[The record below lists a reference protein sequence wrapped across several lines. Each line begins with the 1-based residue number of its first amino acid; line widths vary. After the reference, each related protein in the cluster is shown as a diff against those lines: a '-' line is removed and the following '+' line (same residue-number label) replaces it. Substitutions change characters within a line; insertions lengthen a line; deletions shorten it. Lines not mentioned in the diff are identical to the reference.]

1 MRILQTIILLL
12 LIACQSEKSE
22 KDIKPGQSQSKLL
35 QESSKESTQ
44 QPQKITNGIVFKDAQ
59 GNILSDTEKD
69 SLVQFME
76 NIQALRSYNQENNNT
91 EYILF
96 QNYEDLRGFVPDD
109 TIENLIEENRLRRS
123 GGQGAVLSKRIN
135 DQWKDKP
142 LPEGNFLQMIDGSV
156 KSFSDYKGKLLV
168 INFWYINCGPCIIEM
183 PYLNDLVNKY
193 QNEDVQFL
201 ALSFD
206 TVLDIKSFLQK
217 TEFIYEHGS
226 ISRSLMYDFTPVSP
240 GHFIVDKD
248 GIIRDITIGAPRNT
262 EIIFDKLV
270 NLIEKNI
277 ISYNCIVFFYIC
289 TDAYSSRRFFRYF
302 SFI

>member
-12 LIACQSEKSE
+12 LIACQSETSK
-22 KDIKPGQSQSKLL
+22 KDIKLDQSQSNLV

-44 QPQKITNGIVFKDAQ
+44 QTQKITNGIVFKDAQ

-69 SLVQFME
+69 SLVQYME
-76 NIQALRSYNQENNNT
+76 NIQALRRYDQENNNT

-123 GGQGAVLSKRIN
+123 GGQGAVLNKRIN

-206 TVLDIKSFLQK
+206 TVPDIKSFLQK

-248 GIIRDITIGAPRNT
+248 GIIRDIIIGAPRNT

-270 NLIEKNI
+270 NLIEKNKK
-277 ISYNCIVFFYIC
+277 
-289 TDAYSSRRFFRYF
+289 
-302 SFI
+302 

>member
-1 MRILQTIILLL
+1 MYCSFSFVYIKTIFESTEMRIVQIIILLL
-12 LIACQSEKSE
+12 LIACQSETSE
-22 KDIKPGQSQSKLL
+22 KDIKPAQSQSSIL

-69 SLVQFME
+69 SLVQYME
-76 NIQALRSYNQENNNT
+76 NIQALRRYDQENNNT

-123 GGQGAVLSKRIN
+123 GGQGAVLNKRIN

-248 GIIRDITIGAPRNT
+248 GIIRDIIIGAPRNT
-262 EIIFDKLV
+262 EIIFEKLV
-270 NLIEKNI
+270 NLIEKNKK
-277 ISYNCIVFFYIC
+277 
-289 TDAYSSRRFFRYF
+289 
-302 SFI
+302 

>member
-1 MRILQTIILLL
+1 MRIVQIIILLL
-12 LIACQSEKSE
+12 LIACQSETSE
-22 KDIKPGQSQSKLL
+22 KDIKPAQSQSNIL

-44 QPQKITNGIVFKDAQ
+44 QPQKITNGIVFRDAQ
-59 GNILSDTEKD
+59 GNLLSDAQKD
-69 SLVQFME
+69 SIVQYVE
-76 NIQALRSYNQENNNT
+76 NIQALRRFDDENNNT

-123 GGQGAVLSKRIN
+123 GGQGAVLNKRIN

-206 TVLDIKSFLQK
+206 TVPDIKSFLQK

-248 GIIRDITIGAPRNT
+248 GIIRDIIIGAPRNT

-270 NLIEKNI
+270 NLIEKNKK
-277 ISYNCIVFFYIC
+277 
-289 TDAYSSRRFFRYF
+289 
-302 SFI
+302 

>member
-12 LIACQSEKSE
+12 LIACQSETSE
-22 KDIKPGQSQSKLL
+22 KDIKPAQSQINPV

-59 GNILSDTEKD
+59 GKILSDTEKD
-69 SLVQFME
+69 SLVQYME
-76 NIQALRSYNQENNNT
+76 NIQALRRYDQENNNT

-123 GGQGAVLSKRIN
+123 GGQGAVLNKRIN

-206 TVLDIKSFLQK
+206 TVPDIKSFLQK

-248 GIIRDITIGAPRNT
+248 GIIRDIIIGAPRNT

-270 NLIEKNI
+270 NLIEKNKK
-277 ISYNCIVFFYIC
+277 
-289 TDAYSSRRFFRYF
+289 
-302 SFI
+302 

>member
-1 MRILQTIILLL
+1 MYCCFSFVYFKTIFESTEMRILQTIILLL
-12 LIACQSEKSE
+12 LIACQSETSK
-22 KDIKPGQSQSKLL
+22 KDIKLDQSQSNLV
-35 QESSKESTQ
+35 QESSKDSTQ

-59 GNILSDTEKD
+59 GKILSDTEKD
-69 SLVQFME
+69 SLVQYME
-76 NIQALRSYNQENNNT
+76 NIQALRRYDQENNNT

-123 GGQGAVLSKRIN
+123 GGQGAVLNKRIN

-206 TVLDIKSFLQK
+206 TVPDIKSFLQK

-248 GIIRDITIGAPRNT
+248 GIIRDIIIGAPRNT

-270 NLIEKNI
+270 NLIEKNKK
-277 ISYNCIVFFYIC
+277 
-289 TDAYSSRRFFRYF
+289 
-302 SFI
+302 

>member
-1 MRILQTIILLL
+1 MYCCFSFVYFKTIFESAEMRILQTIILLL
-12 LIACQSEKSE
+12 LIACQSETSE
-22 KDIKPGQSQSKLL
+22 KDIKPAQSQSNPV

-59 GNILSDTEKD
+59 GKILSDTEKD
-69 SLVQFME
+69 SLVQYME
-76 NIQALRSYNQENNNT
+76 NIQALRRYDQENNNT

-123 GGQGAVLSKRIN
+123 GGQGAVLNKRIN

-206 TVLDIKSFLQK
+206 TVPDIKSFLQK

-248 GIIRDITIGAPRNT
+248 GIIRDIIIGAPRNT
-262 EIIFDKLV
+262 EIIFDKLF
-270 NLIEKNI
+270 NLIEKNKK
-277 ISYNCIVFFYIC
+277 
-289 TDAYSSRRFFRYF
+289 
-302 SFI
+302 

>member
-1 MRILQTIILLL
+1 MRFLQTIILLL
-12 LIACQSEKSE
+12 LIACQSEIAD
-22 KDIKPGQSQSKLL
+22 KDIKPSQSQSNPA
-35 QESSKESTQ
+35 QESSKDSTQ
-44 QPQKITNGIVFKDAQ
+44 KPQKITNGIVFKDAQ
-59 GNILSDTEKD
+59 GNILSDTQKD

-76 NIQALRSYNQENNNT
+76 NIQALRRYDQENNNT

-109 TIENLIEENRLRRS
+109 AIENLIEENRLRRS
-123 GGQGAVLSKRIN
+123 GGQGAVLNKRIN

-248 GIIRDITIGAPRNT
+248 GIIRDIIIGAPRNT

-270 NLIEKNI
+270 NLIEKNKK
-277 ISYNCIVFFYIC
+277 
-289 TDAYSSRRFFRYF
+289 
-302 SFI
+302 

>member
-1 MRILQTIILLL
+1 MVLRYMYCCFSFVYIKTIFESTEMRILQTIILLL
-12 LIACQSEKSE
+12 LIACQSEISD
-22 KDIKPGQSQSKLL
+22 KDVKPAQSQSSPV

-44 QPQKITNGIVFKDAQ
+44 KPLKITNGIVFKDSQ
-59 GNILSDTEKD
+59 GKILSDTEKD
-69 SLVQFME
+69 SLVQYME
-76 NIQALRSYNQENNNT
+76 NIQALRRYDQENNNT

-96 QNYEDLRGFVPDD
+96 QKYEDLRGFIPDD

-123 GGQGAVLSKRIN
+123 GGQGAVLNKRIN

-248 GIIRDITIGAPRNT
+248 GIIRDIIIGAPRNT

-270 NLIEKNI
+270 NLIEKNKK
-277 ISYNCIVFFYIC
+277 
-289 TDAYSSRRFFRYF
+289 
-302 SFI
+302 

>member
-1 MRILQTIILLL
+1 MRMVQTIILLL
-12 LIACQSEKSE
+12 LIACQSETSE
-22 KDIKPGQSQSKLL
+22 KDIKPAQSQSSIL

-69 SLVQFME
+69 SLVQYME
-76 NIQALRSYNQENNNT
+76 NIQALRRYDQENNNT

-123 GGQGAVLSKRIN
+123 GGQGAVLNKRIN

-248 GIIRDITIGAPRNT
+248 GIIRDIIIGAPRNT

-270 NLIEKNI
+270 NLIEKNKK
-277 ISYNCIVFFYIC
+277 
-289 TDAYSSRRFFRYF
+289 
-302 SFI
+302 

>member
-12 LIACQSEKSE
+12 LIACQSEISD
-22 KDIKPGQSQSKLL
+22 KDVKPAQSQSSPV

-44 QPQKITNGIVFKDAQ
+44 KPLKITNGIVFKDSQ
-59 GNILSDTEKD
+59 GKILSDTEKD
-69 SLVQFME
+69 SLVQYME
-76 NIQALRSYNQENNNT
+76 NIQALRRYDQENNNT

-96 QNYEDLRGFVPDD
+96 QKYEDLRGFIPDD

-123 GGQGAVLSKRIN
+123 GGQGAVLNKRIN

-206 TVLDIKSFLQK
+206 TVPDIKSFLEK

-248 GIIRDITIGAPRNT
+248 GIIRDIIIGAPRNT

-270 NLIEKNI
+270 NLIEKNKK
-277 ISYNCIVFFYIC
+277 
-289 TDAYSSRRFFRYF
+289 
-302 SFI
+302 

>member
-12 LIACQSEKSE
+12 LIACQSETSE
-22 KDIKPGQSQSKLL
+22 KDIKPAQSQSSPV

-44 QPQKITNGIVFKDAQ
+44 KPLKITNGIVFKDAQ
-59 GNILSDTEKD
+59 GKILSDTEKD
-69 SLVQFME
+69 SLVQYME
-76 NIQALRSYNQENNNT
+76 NIQALRRYDQENNNT

-123 GGQGAVLSKRIN
+123 GGQGAVLNKRIN

-206 TVLDIKSFLQK
+206 TVPDIKSFLQK

-248 GIIRDITIGAPRNT
+248 GIIRDIIIGAPRNT

-270 NLIEKNI
+270 NLIEKNKK
-277 ISYNCIVFFYIC
+277 
-289 TDAYSSRRFFRYF
+289 
-302 SFI
+302 